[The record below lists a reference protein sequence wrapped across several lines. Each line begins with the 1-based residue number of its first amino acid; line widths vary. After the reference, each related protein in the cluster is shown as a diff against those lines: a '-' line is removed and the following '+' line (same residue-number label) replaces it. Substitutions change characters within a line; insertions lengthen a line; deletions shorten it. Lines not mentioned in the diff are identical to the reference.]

1 MLILRSLAFISKM
14 RLENAFGITIT
25 ALCKERKISQK
36 GLMDTTYLERKTLQ
50 RYLYGER
57 VPAMKNLI
65 KIADSLQVTPGTIV
79 NQAVDLWRNQKS

>member
-1 MLILRSLAFISKM
+1 
-14 RLENAFGITIT
+14 
-25 ALCKERKISQK
+25 
-36 GLMDTTYLERKTLQ
+36 MDTTYLERKTLQ

-65 KIADSLQVTPGTIV
+65 KIADSLQVTPGAIV